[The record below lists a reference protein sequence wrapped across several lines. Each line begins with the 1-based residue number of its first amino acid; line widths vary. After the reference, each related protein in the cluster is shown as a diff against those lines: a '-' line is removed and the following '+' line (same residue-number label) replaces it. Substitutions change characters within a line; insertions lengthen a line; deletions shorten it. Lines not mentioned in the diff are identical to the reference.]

1 MRSINIRE
9 ARQKLSELVDAAEQG
24 QSVLIT
30 RHGKEVA
37 RLVPARAARG
47 GPLPDL
53 SAFRAQMK
61 IKGKPLSRVVS
72 DLRREARY

>member
-1 MRSINIRE
+1 MRSVNIRE
-9 ARQKLSELVDAAEQG
+9 ARRKLSDLVDAAEDG

-37 RLVPARAARG
+37 RIDPVGPEVG

-53 SAFRAQMK
+53 GEFRASIQT
-61 IKGKPLSRVVS
+61 KGAPLSTVVAKS
-72 DLRREARY
+72 RRQARY